1 MFASLKQRFGGP
13 AAASS
18 TLQADLKRVTESA
31 VIEVP
36 QELVAVIVEASQ
48 QGEEERRTIMGHL
61 RECLSESTVKRWK
74 RIHAALILIE
84 ALLQRGSPEIIYET
98 AEGRHFDLVQRLS
111 LLEHFENTSDKRVQN
126 MIRTKATALR
136 AEVVPRLETAGD
148 AGERPTKKENMT
160 PSDTASTCSPSVAPS
175 LSSATSSC
183 FRSEDCSKLPE
194 RPQGLMILNGVV
206 AVGHRDDTTSESSGG
221 ENSKKAVAY
230 KVHIRRTARERD
242 SQATVGSSPFSAAV
256 AAPKAASG
264 GMDLLG
270 L

>member
-13 AAASS
+13 AGPGS

-36 QELVAVIVEASQ
+36 QELLAIIVEASQ

-84 ALLQRGSPEIIYET
+84 ALLQRGAPEIVYET

-136 AEVVPRLETAGD
+136 AEVVPRLETAAD
-148 AGERPTKKENMT
+148 AGERPPKKETTSAIEN
-160 PSDTASTCSPSVAPS
+160 ASTCSPSIAPS
-175 LSSATSSC
+175 LSSGASSC
-183 FRSEDCSKLPE
+183 FGSEDIPKLPA

-221 ENSKKAVAY
+221 EGTKKAVAY
-230 KVHIRRTARERD
+230 KTHTRRTARERD
-242 SQATVGSSPFSAAV
+242 SAARCGSSPASAAV
-256 AAPKAASG
+256 AAPKASAG
-264 GMDLLG
+264 VDLLG